1 MGCCLQLVLCI
12 LNVPNLDRLTWEL
25 WTRWRHKFPKSQT
38 SRGRFRAHQRVY
50 IVNRTTTETPACDDP
65 GEPRHLS
72 IDHYKQLCLQRKYVL
87 KPLIFHLCF
96 LCQILDN
103 PKFQDHVFFT
113 FHLEPY
119 SVFRNH
125 SNKTGGPKH
134 PKTVER
140 SCPNFCATA
149 WGKRQLSTS
158 CQLPEC
164 FSWWQTPCRGSDS
177 SYMAWGGLCDWGYAH
192 SPRRTPSC
200 CFGNTL
206 PKRPPTRSLETQ
218 AVIQKQK
225 LSFWKPHDT
234 LTYEI
239 CFCKTMSFWIHH
251 KRWEVGWP
259 KRGPYYYVWCGK
271 K

>member
-1 MGCCLQLVLCI
+1 MFQTLTDLPESFEQDEGTNSRRAKHPEDVFVLTKEYISSTELRQKPLLVMT
-12 LNVPNLDRLTWEL
+12 PE
-25 WTRWRHKFPKSQT
+25 
-38 SRGRFRAHQRVY
+38 
-50 IVNRTTTETPACDDP
+50 NRDTYPSTTT
-65 GEPRHLS
+65 S
-72 IDHYKQLCLQRKYVL
+72 NYVFRESMFWNHWFF
-87 KPLIFHLCF
+87 IFVF
-96 LCQILDN
+96 YV
-103 PKFQDHVFFT
+103 KFWTIQNFKITFFFT

-149 WGKRQLSTS
+149 WGKRRLSTS

-164 FSWWQTPCRGSDS
+164 FSWWHTPCRGSDS

-259 KRGPYYYVWCGK
+259 KRGPQYYVWCGK
-271 K
+271 KNAVRS

>member
-1 MGCCLQLVLCI
+1 MLSAVSVVHTQCSKPWQTYLRA
-12 LNVPNLDRLTWEL
+12 LNKMKAQIPEEPNIQRT
-25 WTRWRHKFPKSQT
+25 FSCSPKSIYRQQNYD
-38 SRGRFRAHQRVY
+38 RNPCLWWPRR
-50 IVNRTTTETPACDDP
+50 TETLIHWPLQATMSSEKVCF
-65 GEPRHLS
+65 ET
-72 IDHYKQLCLQRKYVL
+72 IDFSSLFFMSNFGQSKISRSR
-87 KPLIFHLCF
+87 
-96 LCQILDN
+96 
-103 PKFQDHVFFT
+103 FFT

-206 PKRPPTRSLETQ
+206 PKRPATRSLETQ

-259 KRGPYYYVWCGK
+259 KRGPHYYVWCGK